1 MACLAAG
8 WEAPMVTEARTMLE
22 VRGLRKAFGA
32 VKATDGVDVVVVE
45 GGIHALIGPNGDGKS
60 TLIAQL
66 CGELRPDAGS
76 IVLDGEAVTRQPA
89 FARARK
95 GPSTA

>member
-32 VKATDGVDVVVVE
+32 VTATDGVDLELVE
-45 GGIHALIGPNGDGKS
+45 GALHALDAPNGAGRP
-60 TLIAQL
+60 TLMAQL
-66 CGELRPDAGS
+66 CGELRPDAAS
-76 IVLDGEAVTRQPA
+76 IVRAGEDVRRLLA

-95 GPSTA
+95 GLSH